1 MKKVVLDTSVV
12 VKWFSKE
19 KGSQEAGEYLRQ
31 LQQGKIN
38 IFLPELVKY
47 ELANAFLKGKNLS
60 LLVAKRALSLFYA
73 LPINFVAEEATTAKV
88 SYRLAKEL
96 KITYY
101 DACFLALASKL
112 KAVLVTANP
121 RHQKKIGSITK
132 LERL

>member
-19 KGSQEAGEYLRQ
+19 KGSQEAKEYLRQ
-31 LQQGKIN
+31 LQQGKIS

-47 ELANAFLKGKNLS
+47 ELANALLKGKSLS
-60 LLVAKRALSLFYA
+60 LPVAKQTMSLFYV
-73 LPINFVAEEATTAKV
+73 LPINFVIEEASMAQSSYKV
-88 SYRLAKEL
+88 AKEL

-101 DACFLALASKL
+101 DACFLTLASKL

-121 RHQKKIGSITK
+121 RHQRKIKGIAK

>member
-19 KGSQEAGEYLRQ
+19 KGSQEAREYLRQ
-31 LQQGKIN
+31 LQQGKID
-38 IFLPELVKY
+38 IFLPELTKY
-47 ELANAFLKGKNLS
+47 ELANALLKGKNLS
-60 LLVAKRALSLFYA
+60 LSVARQALSLFYA
-73 LPINFVAEEATTAKV
+73 LPINFVTEEASTAKS
-88 SYRLAKEL
+88 SYKLAKEL

-101 DACFLALASKL
+101 DACFLTLAGKL

-121 RHQKKIGSITK
+121 RHQRKIGGITK